1 MRSLDVPQA
10 ESFQS
15 TSGSGVSARVEGEDV
30 LVGSAAF
37 LKDAGISV
45 PAPPPGPETH
55 VHVARSGRYIGRIDL
70 SDPPKPDAAHAIAAL
85 KDQGIA
91 VAMLS
96 GDGEGPVS
104 AVAEALG
111 VTEARAGL
119 SPADKRAALDA
130 WRAEGRKVAF
140 VGDGINDAPVLAAAD
155 VGIALGSGTDVAME
169 AADVVLVS
177 GAPSA
182 VATAREIS
190 RRTLR
195 NIAQN
200 LVWAFGYNVA
210 LIPVAAGVLAIFGG
224 PLLSPMLAAGA
235 MAASSVLVVANAL
248 RLKRV
253 RAA

>member
-1 MRSLDVPQA
+1 
-10 ESFQS
+10 
-15 TSGSGVSARVEGEDV
+15 
-30 LVGSAAF
+30 
-37 LKDAGISV
+37 
-45 PAPPPGPETH
+45 
-55 VHVARSGRYIGRIDL
+55 
-70 SDPPKPDAAHAIAAL
+70 
-85 KDQGIA
+85 
-91 VAMLS
+91 
-96 GDGEGPVS
+96 
-104 AVAEALG
+104 
-111 VTEARAGL
+111 
-119 SPADKRAALDA
+119 
-130 WRAEGRKVAF
+130 
-140 VGDGINDAPVLAAAD
+140 
-155 VGIALGSGTDVAME
+155 ME